1 MARYALAEQAMN
13 EQHPLYEKMATRQNG
28 LYTRPQDVRSPFG
41 RDANRILHS
50 TAYRRLKHKTQ
61 VFFNVE
67 NDHICTRIEHVAHVE
82 SVSFAIA
89 SHLGLN
95 TELTRAISLGHDLGH
110 APFGHQGESNI
121 NVLTKKYL
129 GESFWHEK
137 NGVYRV
143 DKLELLEDS
152 QRQCKNLNLTYAT
165 RDGILSHCGEVDEN
179 ALRPRDPSISLEQ
192 FTTPGAYSPATW
204 EGCVVKLSDKIAYL
218 GRDIEDAIKLGFLCE
233 AELRDLDKLAQKF
246 GMDAIN
252 TSVIMHNMIMDVC
265 EHSSPESGICLS
277 QAHLELINEIKRF
290 NYKHIYNNEKLGPF
304 RKYSNLIIEELFSIL
319 ADSYDGENTLH
330 KLIEKEKTHPLIAKE
345 FGKWLAGYVSL
356 DLSGLPYENTIK
368 GRYINEKI
376 YGTLSDEKTYFKAII
391 DYLSGM
397 TDGFAIRMFNEL
409 LSY

>member
-1 MARYALAEQAMN
+1 MAKYALSEQAMN
-13 EQHPLYEKMATRQNG
+13 ERHPLYEKMTRRQND
-28 LYTRPQDVRSPFG
+28 LYTRPHDVRSSFG

-67 NDHICTRIEHVAHVE
+67 NDHICTRIEHVAHVD

-121 NVLTKKYL
+121 NTLTQKYL

-137 NGVYRV
+137 NGVYMV

-152 QRQCKNLNLTYAT
+152 YRQYKNLNLTYAT

-179 ALRPRDPSISLEQ
+179 ALRPRDPSIGLEE

-218 GRDIEDAIKLGFLCE
+218 GRDIEDAIKLKFLCDTE
-233 AELRDLDKLAQKF
+233 IKELDALAKRF

-265 EHSSPESGICLS
+265 ENSNEENGICLG
-277 QAHLELINEIKRF
+277 QEYLELINEIKRF
-290 NYKHIYNNEKLGPF
+290 NYKHIYDNEKLTPF
-304 RKYSNLIIEELFSIL
+304 RKYSNLVIEELFSIL
-319 ADSYDGENTLH
+319 ADCYDGENTLH
-330 KLIEKEKTHPLIAKE
+330 KLREKEKTHPLITKE
-345 FGKWLAGYVSL
+345 FGKWLAGYVTL
-356 DLSGLPYENTIK
+356 DLTSLPYEQTIIE
-368 GRYINEKI
+368 RYRNEKI
-376 YGTLSDEKTYFKAII
+376 YGNLPDQKTYYRAII

-397 TDGFAIRMFNEL
+397 TDAYAIRLFNEL